1 MPCVVVTLPPMFA
14 TTFHRPVRAALGV
27 LFVLAACGGGE
38 FASSIEVSLTEFAF
52 NDAAWMVSA
61 GEEFELTLNN
71 DGSAVHNW
79 SMVVPGSEITREG
92 DLPEDPVER
101 KGMYIFTDEVA
112 AGASKTR
119 RLIAP
124 PPGTYQVI
132 CDIQAH
138 FSAGMSG
145 ILTVEG

>member
-1 MPCVVVTLPPMFA
+1 MSA
-14 TTFHRPVRAALGV
+14 ATFHRPVSTALGI
-27 LFVLAACGGGE
+27 LLVLAACGGGE
-38 FASSIEVSLTEFAF
+38 SASSIEVSLTEFAF
-52 NDAAWMVSA
+52 SDAAWTVSA

-71 DGSAVHNW
+71 NGSAVHNW
-79 SMVVPGSEITREG
+79 SIVVPGREITREG
-92 DLPEDPVER
+92 DLPEDPMER
-101 KGMYIFTDEVA
+101 KSTYIFTDEVA
-112 AGASKTR
+112 VGDSKTR

-145 ILTVEG
+145 TLTVEG